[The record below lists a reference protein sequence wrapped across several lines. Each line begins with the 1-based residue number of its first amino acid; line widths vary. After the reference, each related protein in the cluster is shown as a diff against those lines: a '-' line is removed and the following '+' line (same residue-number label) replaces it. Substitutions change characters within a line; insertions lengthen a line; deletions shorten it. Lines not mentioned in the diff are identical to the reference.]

1 MRADNKNK
9 NYVLNDK
16 QANIFKLIVE
26 TYIQTGEPIGS
37 QKLVEKCDLSCSSA
51 TIRNIMAHLEK
62 LEFLEK
68 QHISGGRIPSTKGLE
83 FYAKYLV
90 YNPKKY
96 FNEKLDDL
104 LAKRRLNIDTTLDE
118 AASVISK
125 MANFTVIATTNNASE
140 TLKSIQLTPLNE
152 NSSIVV
158 LVTSTGR
165 VESKMFNYDSNQIR
179 LNDLKVAI
187 RLFKERLIDIPLI
200 KLSEKANALMPIF
213 QAQVKNY
220 EIIMQ
225 KFIKTIFVFEEETH
239 NKTYNKGAIILS
251 ENISREDIAKVF
263 ELIEKHSVWEA
274 IENNLDEDNNIK
286 LDLSRPNLSII
297 SKKINFNNSKNIKEI
312 SVVGPSNINFEES
325 FETINILEKLI
336 DKEKNNEN

>member
-51 TIRNIMAHLEK
+51 TIRNIMAYLEK

-104 LAKRRLNIDTTLDE
+104 
-118 AASVISK
+118 
-125 MANFTVIATTNNASE
+125 
-140 TLKSIQLTPLNE
+140 
-152 NSSIVV
+152 
-158 LVTSTGR
+158 
-165 VESKMFNYDSNQIR
+165 
-179 LNDLKVAI
+179 
-187 RLFKERLIDIPLI
+187 
-200 KLSEKANALMPIF
+200 
-213 QAQVKNY
+213 
-220 EIIMQ
+220 
-225 KFIKTIFVFEEETH
+225 
-239 NKTYNKGAIILS
+239 
-251 ENISREDIAKVF
+251 
-263 ELIEKHSVWEA
+263 
-274 IENNLDEDNNIK
+274 
-286 LDLSRPNLSII
+286 
-297 SKKINFNNSKNIKEI
+297 
-312 SVVGPSNINFEES
+312 
-325 FETINILEKLI
+325 
-336 DKEKNNEN
+336 